1 MRLKIALLCFQKD
14 AGSLKEILGY
24 LKSKYET
31 DMVIYRKDIWRELMK
46 YDCIVAYMPSGIV
59 IRGVCSYL
67 KNKWVDPAIVILDK
81 SLLHC
86 IPILGG
92 HHGGNKVA
100 KFLEKRGLRA
110 VITTTMEYTEGFVA
124 GVGFRKISS
133 AEEIVNALKKAL
145 KEVGC
150 GFNELRVIATVESK
164 RDSEIVKVANIL
176 KKPLIFVKKDEINR
190 MEIRETRAKLI
201 GVKNVSEACA
211 IISSVHGELVLP
223 KRTYGGVT
231 VAIAR

>member
-1 MRLKIALLCFQKD
+1 MRIALLCFQKD
-14 AGSLKEILGY
+14 AENLKGILGY

-31 DMVIYRKDIWRELMK
+31 DIVIYRRDIWQEVMK
-46 YDCIVAYMPSGIV
+46 YDCIVAYMPCGIV
-59 IRGVCSYL
+59 IRGVCGYL
-67 KNKWVDPAIVILDK
+67 KNKWVDPAVVILDK

-92 HHGGNKVA
+92 HHGGNEVA
-100 KFLEKRGLRA
+100 KFLEKRGLKA
-110 VITTTMEYTEGFVA
+110 VITTAMEYSEGFAA

-133 AEEIVNALKKAL
+133 VEEIIDALEKAL
-145 KEVGC
+145 GEVGC
-150 GFNELRVIATVESK
+150 GFNELRVIATVEGK
-164 RDSEIVKVANIL
+164 RGSEIVKVADVL
-176 KKPLIFVKKDEINR
+176 KKPLIFVKKDDINR
-190 MEIRETRAKLI
+190 MEVRETRAKLI

-223 KRTYGGVT
+223 KRVYGGVT